1 MNERKNQR
9 KEERRLKRIG
19 LNIERRSPHGWIALW
34 VILGIFTIW
43 TIFPIFWAIVTSFK
57 HTGEAF
63 DPTFI
68 PWVQFEPTLQ
78 GWKFVFITAGE
89 RTIRSLRNS
98 IIIAFCSAAI
108 AMFLGAMAGY
118 SLARFVFH
126 GWKNKD
132 IAVWIL
138 SNRMFP
144 PVAVVIP
151 YFLFMRTLR
160 LLDNPVSII
169 MAHTVLNLPLAVWL
183 MIDFFRDLPRDLED
197 AALIDGCS
205 HLGAFLRIA
214 LPLAAPG
221 LVAVYILSFIF
232 SWNEFIFVL
241 VLGFNKAITI
251 PITIAGAL
259 TTKGLE
265 FWKVASMSL
274 IGVIPVVT
282 LAAFVSKFLIRGLT
296 LGAIKE

>member
-1 MNERKNQR
+1 MNDNTSRR
-9 KEERRLKRIG
+9 KEGRRLHRIEM
-19 LNIERRSPHGWIALW
+19 NIERRTPVQWAVLW
-34 VILGIFTIW
+34 VILGIFTLW
-43 TIFPIFWAIVTSFK
+43 TIFPIFWALVTSFK
-57 HTGEAF
+57 FTGDAYN
-63 DPTFI
+63 PTVI
-68 PWVQFEPTLQ
+68 PWVQFKPTLQ

-89 RTIRSLRNS
+89 RTLRSLRNS
-98 IIIAFCSAAI
+98 IIIAFFSSAI
-108 AMFLGAMAGY
+108 SMMLGAMAGY
-118 SLARFVFH
+118 ALARYVFK

-160 LLDNPVSII
+160 LLDSPVAII
-169 MAHTVLNLPLAVWL
+169 LAHTVLNLPLAVWL
-183 MIDFFRDLPRDLED
+183 MLDFFRDLPRDLED
-197 AALIDGCS
+197 AAMIDGCS
-205 HLGAFLRIA
+205 PLGAFYRIA

-221 LVAVYILSFIF
+221 LVAVYVLSFIF

-274 IGVIPVVT
+274 IGIIPVVV
-282 LAAFVSKFLIRGLT
+282 LATFVSKYLIRGLT